1 MSTFKC
7 VFDIEL
13 NIMFFK
19 IHAEKMYEVFRDI
32 QDMYVRLVSMLVNE
46 CEIIKILSGLFLK
59 MLTLF
64 TKYSTLF
71 QIVLIIEI
79 FKNKI
84 ILLYLDS

>member
-1 MSTFKC
+1 
-7 VFDIEL
+7 
-13 NIMFFK
+13 MFFK

-84 ILLYLDS
+84 ILLYIDL

>member
-1 MSTFKC
+1 
-7 VFDIEL
+7 
-13 NIMFFK
+13 MFFK

-46 CEIIKILSGLFLK
+46 CEIIKILSGLFIK

-64 TKYSTLF
+64 PKYSTLF

-84 ILLYLDS
+84 ILLYIDL

>member
-1 MSTFKC
+1 
-7 VFDIEL
+7 
-13 NIMFFK
+13 MFFK